1 MAQVTVIS
9 GAERRRRWS
18 DEQKRALVEAAFG
31 PGAVCAEVAREA
43 DVSASQIYRWRR
55 QFGIDV
61 RERPGFAPVA
71 LTSECRE
78 ASTHAVAAMMVEIG
92 GAVVRIAADA
102 PPGLVATVLR
112 SLAR

>member
-31 PGAVCAEVAREA
+31 PGAVCAEVARAA

-78 ASTHAVAAMMVEIG
+78 ASMPPMAAMMVEIG